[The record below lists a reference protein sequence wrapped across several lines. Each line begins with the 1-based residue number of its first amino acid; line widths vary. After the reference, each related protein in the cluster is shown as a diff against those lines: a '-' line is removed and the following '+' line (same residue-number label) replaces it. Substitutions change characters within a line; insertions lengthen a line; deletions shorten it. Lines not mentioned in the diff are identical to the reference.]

1 MDESSD
7 SHRRCHS
14 CCLTAPSLTSTRA
27 HTLGHTW
34 SLAGGGAGGGRCCRP
49 GLRLTLVLVVGRTGW
64 DPRSEQLSAGPHDPG
79 WPGLQVDE
87 TERQNTKS
95 AQMSTNWETP
105 WSKIHKERCARLD
118 VYLAEVFLSM
128 MSANLLTGGGKE
140 QIYRTLR
147 LTALFVLLTLSFNFL
162 FPCCCSAFH
171 EPNNW

>member
-7 SHRRCHS
+7 RHRRCHS

-95 AQMSTNWETP
+95 AQMSTNWEAP
-105 WSKIHKERCARLD
+105 CSKIHKDRCARLCISFLCISFHD
-118 VYLAEVFLSM
+118 VSQPVDRWWQG
-128 MSANLLTGGGKE
+128 ANI
-140 QIYRTLR
+140 QDSSSNSPHLR
-147 LTALFVLLTLSFNFL
+147 PLDFVLQFL
-162 FPCCCSAFH
+162 VPLLLFCFP
-171 EPNNW
+171 